1 MALAPLGASHGS
13 LAEARNPSYTP
24 PMLSANSIAASGLS
38 FESDRLYVVAANTA
52 NVLTPG
58 YKAGV
63 LTGVAQELGGVRGA
77 FSRDP
82 SAGPSITDAQ
92 GLLQEL
98 SNVDLET
105 QAVTM
110 ISALRAYEANA
121 AVIRTTD
128 ALLGTVLDRRA

>member
-1 MALAPLGASHGS
+1 MF
-13 LAEARNPSYTP
+13 
-24 PMLSANSIAASGLS
+24 SAASIAASGLQ
-38 FESDRLYVVAANTA
+38 FQSDRLYVVAANTA
-52 NVLTPG
+52 NALTPG
-58 YKAGV
+58 YKAGI
-63 LTGVAQELGGVRGA
+63 LTGVAQEQGGVRGA
-77 FSRDP
+77 FSRDLSSGP
-82 SAGPSITDAQ
+82 SAMDAQ

-128 ALLGTVLDRRA
+128 ELLGTVLNRRA

>member
-1 MALAPLGASHGS
+1 
-13 LAEARNPSYTP
+13 
-24 PMLSANSIAASGLS
+24 MLSANSIAASGLA
-38 FESDRLYVVAANTA
+38 FQSDRLYVVAANTA
-52 NVLTPG
+52 NALTPG

-63 LTGVAQELGGVRGA
+63 LTGVALEQGGVRGA

-82 SAGPSITDAQ
+82 SAGPSVADAQ

-121 AVIRTTD
+121 AVLRTTD

>member
-1 MALAPLGASHGS
+1 
-13 LAEARNPSYTP
+13 
-24 PMLSANSIAASGLS
+24 MLSALSISASGLQ
-38 FESDRLYVVAANTA
+38 FQSDRLTVVASNTA

-58 YKAGV
+58 YKAGI
-63 LTGVAQELGGVRGA
+63 LTGVAQEQGGVRGA
-77 FSRDP
+77 FSRDL
-82 SAGPSITDAQ
+82 SSGPSSVDAQ

-105 QAVTM
+105 EAVTM
-110 ISALRAYEANA
+110 IGALRAYEANA